1 VEKIIEGEMG
11 KREKNFDVLVSDKNS
26 IKILKL
32 KGYLDAYTSLQLE
45 ELLRKLIDSG
55 NFKFVVN
62 MKDLSYISSA
72 GFGVF
77 MAFVDETRKNRGDIK
92 FSCLSEKIDEI
103 FELLGFKHIFEVYKS
118 DEEAIKSFEKVGNSD
133 VKKKRK

>member
-1 VEKIIEGEMG
+1 MD
-11 KREKNFDVLVSDKNS
+11 KREKNFNVAISDRNS
-26 IKILKL
+26 VKVLKL

-45 ELLRKLIDSG
+45 EMFKELINSG

-77 MAFVDETRKNRGDIK
+77 MAFVEETRKNKGDIK

-103 FELLGFKHIFEVYKS
+103 FDLLGFKHIFEVYKS
-118 DEEAIKSFEKVGNSD
+118 DDEAIKSFEKAGGRD

>member
-1 VEKIIEGEMG
+1 MR

-45 ELLRKLIDSG
+45 QMFRDLINSG

-77 MAFVDETRKNRGDIK
+77 MAFVDETRKNKGDIS
-92 FSCLSEKIDEI
+92 FPVCL
-103 FELLGFKHIFEVYKS
+103 
-118 DEEAIKSFEKVGNSD
+118 
-133 VKKKRK
+133 KK

>member
-1 VEKIIEGEMG
+1 MG

-45 ELLRKLIDSG
+45 ELLRKFIDSG

-77 MAFVDETRKNRGDIK
+77 MVFVDETRKNRGDIK

-118 DEEAIKSFEKVGNSD
+118 DEEAIKSFEKVGSSD

>member
-1 VEKIIEGEMG
+1 VEKIIEGEMR

-45 ELLRKLIDSG
+45 QMFRDLINSG

-77 MAFVDETRKNRGDIK
+77 MAFVDETRKNKGDIK

-103 FELLGFKHIFEVYKS
+103 FDLLGFKHIFEVYKS
-118 DEEAIKSFEKVGNSD
+118 DEEAIKSFEKVRSRD
-133 VKKKRK
+133 AKKRRK

>member
-1 VEKIIEGEMG
+1 MR

-45 ELLRKLIDSG
+45 QMFRDLINSG

-77 MAFVDETRKNRGDIK
+77 MAFVDETRKNKGDIK

-103 FELLGFKHIFEVYKS
+103 FDLLGFKHIFEVYKS
-118 DEEAIKSFEKVGNSD
+118 DEEAIKSFEKVRSRD
-133 VKKKRK
+133 AKKRRK

>member
-1 VEKIIEGEMG
+1 MG
-11 KREKNFDVLVSDKNS
+11 KREKNFDVLISDNDS
-26 IKILKL
+26 IKVLKL

-45 ELLRKLIDSG
+45 EMFREFIRSG
-55 NFKFVVN
+55 NFRFVVN

-77 MAFVDETRKNRGDIK
+77 MAFVDEARRNKGDIK

-118 DEEAIKSFEKVGNSD
+118 DEEAIKSFEKARSRD
-133 VKKKRK
+133 VKKKGK

>member
-1 VEKIIEGEMG
+1 MD
-11 KREKNFDVLVSDKNS
+11 KREKNFNVAISDRHSVKV
-26 IKILKL
+26 LKL

-45 ELLRKLIDSG
+45 EMFKELINSG

-77 MAFVDETRKNRGDIK
+77 MAFVEETRKNKGDIK

-103 FELLGFKHIFEVYKS
+103 FDLLGFKHIFEVYKS
-118 DEEAIKSFEKVGNSD
+118 DDEAIKSFEKAGGRD

>member
-1 VEKIIEGEMG
+1 VEKIIEGEMR

-45 ELLRKLIDSG
+45 QMFRDLINSG

-77 MAFVDETRKNRGDIK
+77 MAFVDETRKNKGDIK

-103 FELLGFKHIFEVYKS
+103 FDLLGFKHIFEVYKS
-118 DEEAIKSFEKVGNSD
+118 DEEAIKSFEKVRGRD
-133 VKKKRK
+133 AKKRRK

>member
-1 VEKIIEGEMG
+1 MR

-45 ELLRKLIDSG
+45 QMFRDLINSG

-77 MAFVDETRKNRGDIK
+77 MAFVDETRENKGDIK

-103 FELLGFKHIFEVYKS
+103 FDLLGFKHIFEVYKS
-118 DEEAIKSFEKVGNSD
+118 DEEAIKSFEKVRSRD
-133 VKKKRK
+133 AKKRRK

>member
-1 VEKIIEGEMG
+1 MR

-45 ELLRKLIDSG
+45 QMFRDLINSG

-77 MAFVDETRKNRGDIK
+77 MAFVDETRKNKGDIK

-103 FELLGFKHIFEVYKS
+103 FDLLGFKHIFEVYKS
-118 DEEAIKSFEKVGNSD
+118 DEEAIKSFEKVRGRD
-133 VKKKRK
+133 AKKRRK

>member
-1 VEKIIEGEMG
+1 MG
-11 KREKNFDVLVSDKNS
+11 KREKNFDVLISDNDS
-26 IKILKL
+26 IKVLKL

-45 ELLRKLIDSG
+45 EMFREFIGSG

-77 MAFVDETRKNRGDIK
+77 MAFVDEARRNKGDIK

-118 DEEAIKSFEKVGNSD
+118 DEEAIKSFEKARSRD
-133 VKKKRK
+133 VKKKGK

>member
-1 VEKIIEGEMG
+1 MR

-45 ELLRKLIDSG
+45 QMFRDLINSG

-77 MAFVDETRKNRGDIK
+77 MAFVDETRKNKGDIK

-103 FELLGFKHIFEVYKS
+103 FDLLGFKHIFEVYKS
-118 DEEAIKSFEKVGNSD
+118 DEEAIKSFEKVRGRD
-133 VKKKRK
+133 VKKRRK